1 MQKIMIV
8 EDDEFLR
15 EELENIYEK
24 AGYAVVCV
32 TDFSNVLF
40 FCEEEQPDL
49 LVLDLGLPGVSGF
62 TLCQEIRKKGKLP
75 ILILT
80 SRDRLQDELQAL
92 ELGADEY
99 LTKPCH
105 KERLLART
113 ENLLK
118 RSIGRDH
125 LLDGGDFLFDFQTSM
140 LYRGK
145 ETFRIPENQG
155 KILKLLLE
163 NQGLEVE
170 KERLSREL
178 WGTTEYIDENALQVN
193 VARLKK
199 NLKQLGI
206 ENRMETIRGR
216 GYCWRRNV

>member
-32 TDFSNVLF
+32 TDFSNVLS

-140 LYRGK
+140 LYLGK